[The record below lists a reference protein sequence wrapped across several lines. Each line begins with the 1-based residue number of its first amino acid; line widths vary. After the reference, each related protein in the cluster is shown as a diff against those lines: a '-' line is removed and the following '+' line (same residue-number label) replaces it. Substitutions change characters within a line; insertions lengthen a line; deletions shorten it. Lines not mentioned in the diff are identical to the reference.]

1 MYSAVCNVPL
11 TAPRD
16 PAKQP
21 TYLTRSFCERPNAS
35 LFPHFA
41 PHKANVASRPLS
53 HYAALTGE
61 IRCHSENVTQMEFGR
76 ELMET
81 RRLGLLGTMR
91 QRKRKL
97 GKPFWPRCCY
107 AYMYEY
113 HFISPSNSRPI
124 LCSVEHLFT
133 LGVAGRSRV
142 DPGLEFDRARWN
154 PIHRSG
160 IATYFATARLK
171 STRIQYQHDVV
182 ILFHSLS
189 RFPSKNSRHVT
200 TRNFQKSGEQSVL
213 GGAST
218 AMAFVL
224 LF

>member
-1 MYSAVCNVPL
+1 M
-11 TAPRD
+11 
-16 PAKQP
+16 
-21 TYLTRSFCERPNAS
+21 
-35 LFPHFA
+35 
-41 PHKANVASRPLS
+41 ASRPLS

-97 GKPFWPRCCY
+97 FWQTVLATLLLLLTCTSI
-107 AYMYEY
+107 
-113 HFISPSNSRPI
+113 ISSLRVTAARPI

-133 LGVAGRSRV
+133 LGVTGRSRV

-171 STRIQYQHDVV
+171 STRIQYQQVV
-182 ILFHSLS
+182 MTLYSLS
-189 RFPSKNSRHVT
+189 R
-200 TRNFQKSGEQSVL
+200 
-213 GGAST
+213 
-218 AMAFVL
+218 
-224 LF
+224 